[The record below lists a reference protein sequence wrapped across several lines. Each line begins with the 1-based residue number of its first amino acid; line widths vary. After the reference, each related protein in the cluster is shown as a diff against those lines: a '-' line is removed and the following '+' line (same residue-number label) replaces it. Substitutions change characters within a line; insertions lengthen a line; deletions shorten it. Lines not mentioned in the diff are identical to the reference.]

1 MKGDSKMNR
10 LSFAIVSLALLL
22 ITVSAVQAADLC
34 TGKKA
39 GSITFFDREIDRDK
53 PLPEQVSELDFNKEM
68 WALACLTD
76 PVGPQADGGKKFRVV
91 LYVKQTKSFD
101 GKYSSYSTSAKQ
113 EGVFRPALSKPRKD
127 IILYLNEDFST
138 TKGLSYKLDPGEYDF
153 RLQAATEKGTGKLD
167 LTIDWKNDVAYI
179 QELRKAG
186 YVADGKI
193 KVIKQ
198 Q

>member
-1 MKGDSKMNR
+1 MKGVHTMKR
-10 LSFAIVSLALLL
+10 LALAAAVLATLL
-22 ITVSAVQAADLC
+22 ITAAAVQAADLC
-34 TGKKA
+34 AGKTP
-39 GSITFFDREIDRDK
+39 GTVTFFDREIDRNK
-53 PLPEQVSELDFNKEM
+53 PLPAPVTELDFSKEM
-68 WALACLTD
+68 WALVCLTD

-91 LYVKQTKSFD
+91 LYVKQTRSYD
-101 GKYSSYSTSAKQ
+101 GKYSSYAANAKQ

-127 IILYLNEDFST
+127 IILFLNEDFGT
-138 TKGLSYKLDPGEYDF
+138 NKGLSYKLDPGEYEF

-186 YVADGKI
+186 YVADGRI

-198 Q
+198 N

>member
-1 MKGDSKMNR
+1 MNR

-22 ITVSAVQAADLC
+22 ITVSAVQADDLC
-34 TGKKA
+34 AGKKA

>member
-1 MKGDSKMNR
+1 MNR

-34 TGKKA
+34 AGKKA